1 MHFHD
6 LALGPQCFEHFSF
19 LIPPSLPHLPF
30 IFYQLHL
37 FLFISTFDGDLFNPP
52 YVHKMDPNKDANT
65 EEQQA
70 PFGEPDDPTEN
81 PQSFEVNP
89 SQPVLFCDVH
99 LSQQDVH
106 NWSKKDAFRHFYVNW
121 YLSSFPFKYAIKY

>member
-1 MHFHD
+1 MILPWGHN
-6 LALGPQCFEHFSF
+6 ALNIF
-19 LIPPSLPHLPF
+19 LFLYLPPSLIFPF